1 MYAFEY
7 VRPTSLEEAAKVLG
21 EHEDAKLLAGGQS
34 YLPTLKLRL
43 AQPDVLVD
51 LSAVGGDVKGISRDG
66 NSLVI
71 GALTTHAE
79 VAASDEVKSAIPALA
94 SLASGI
100 GDAQVRN
107 RGTLGG
113 SIANNDPGADY
124 PAALVGLGATVRTTK
139 REIAADDFFT
149 GMFETAL
156 EDDEIV
162 KAVSFPIPE
171 KAGYAKFPN
180 PASRY
185 CLVSV
190 MVAKTAGGVRVAVS
204 GAGPCVFR
212 VDAME
217 QALGGNFSAAALD
230 GVSVSADDLNNDL
243 YGTPEYRA
251 HLVGV
256 MAKRAVD
263 AAG

>member
-7 VRPTSLEEAAKVLG
+7 ARPASVDEAAKLLAQ
-21 EHEDAKLLAGGQS
+21 EDAKLLAGGQT
-34 YLPTLKLRL
+34 YLPTLKMRL
-43 AQPDVLVD
+43 AQPTTVVD
-51 LSAVGGDVKGISRDG
+51 MGGLADLKGICREG

-71 GALTTHAE
+71 GAMTTHAE

-94 SLASGI
+94 FLASGI

-113 SIANNDPGADY
+113 SVANNDPGADY
-124 PAALVGLGATVRTTK
+124 PAAVLGLNATVRTSK
-139 REIAADDFFT
+139 REIAAEDFFT
-149 GMFETAL
+149 GMFETCL
-156 EDDEIV
+156 EDDEII

-190 MVAKTAGGVRVAVS
+190 MVVSTGGSVRVAVS

-212 VDAME
+212 ATALE
-217 QALGGNFSAAALD
+217 QALSGNFSASALD
-230 GVSVSADDLNNDL
+230 GVTVPADDLNSDL

-251 HLVGV
+251 HLVTV
-256 MAKRAVD
+256 MAKRAVE